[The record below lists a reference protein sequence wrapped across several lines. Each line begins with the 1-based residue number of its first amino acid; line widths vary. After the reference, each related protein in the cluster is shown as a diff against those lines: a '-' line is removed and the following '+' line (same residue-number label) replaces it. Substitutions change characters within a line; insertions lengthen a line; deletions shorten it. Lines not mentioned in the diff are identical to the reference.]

1 MHSGNVKI
9 ANLVRE
15 TPTNKRKNQN
25 EKLRVGAENRKEKRE
40 EEGADLLPPL
50 KKVNCTLIRIK
61 I

>member
-50 KKVNCTLIRIK
+50 KKVN
-61 I
+61 